1 MKNLIFCILT
11 FFLIS
16 NITLAQNSN
25 ANLANRGYLGIGLEY
40 GIDAGLGGNVGYTNL
55 GVDRWNISH
64 GSMSFLYKD
73 DGVDRWGEDYTGT
86 VGMNEF
92 SQDIEDEGFSY
103 LTISGLL
110 GLKITKG
117 VHILGIIGY
126 QAATFIQQRFDDSTI
141 LSSDG
146 EYYTTFRASDKDG
159 IGGGV
164 GLKFFL
170 PVSNSTALTPTIQYT
185 SLKGASLSIGIAF

>member
-11 FFLIS
+11 FFLIP

-55 GVDRWNISH
+55 GVDRWIISH
-64 GSMSFLYKD
+64 ISVSFLYKD
-73 DGVDRWGEDYTGT
+73 DGVDRWGEDYTGI

-103 LTISGLL
+103 LTMSSLL

-126 QAATFIQQRFDDSTI
+126 QAKRFIQQRLDHSTI

-146 EYYTTFRASDKDG
+146 EYYTTFRASDKG